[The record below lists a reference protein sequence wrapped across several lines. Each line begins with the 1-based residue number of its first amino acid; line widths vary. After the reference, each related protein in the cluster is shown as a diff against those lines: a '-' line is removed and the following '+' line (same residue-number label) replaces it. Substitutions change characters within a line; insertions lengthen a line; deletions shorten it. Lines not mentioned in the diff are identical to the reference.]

1 MANNNTSN
9 TGRSIYLDTTAAQTA
24 LTKLTEKSELL
35 TRQIQAGEKA
45 GKSMGT
51 EIAKLSEIKGKI
63 TEVQNVLDKG
73 LSPSLREQEK
83 LVKKLRLELR
93 GMSSDADGFNQKRKA
108 YIAATGDLENL
119 RGKVGAVSKANNLL
133 GGSFLS
139 FTKGAIGIAAATVGI
154 QGLFSVLEGAVTEAQ
169 DAEESMSRLKNTLAN
184 VGREDALERLV
195 TKSTELAQS
204 FKFLDNDDINGVFQ
218 KLITYGKLTERQ
230 IGELTD
236 VIINF
241 SQKNK
246 ISLEESSSV
255 IIKALEGSGKAL
267 KEYGISIKDGGD
279 VTERFGIIMND
290 LKPKV
295 DGAAAAFGETFKGQL
310 AIARQEIKDTQEEIG
325 NGLIPILAAMLRSVQ
340 MAFKG
345 VAPLFETV
353 KDFFALQSLSG
364 ALAVNKAK
372 AIKEGR
378 EVADANQINNMI
390 KSYERD
396 AKGRMRTAAE
406 ILSSLGKEQEFNLQQ
421 IALKRV
427 TGDVQGEAMY
437 TRAKQ
442 LTIKAIEKV
451 KKDFD
456 PELDKILGAGG
467 GTGGKE
473 KADDSFQKEYEKMR
487 TQFET
492 LIGVLNQ
499 TANLLNLSPMEQE
512 FLKIN
517 DLLAKQIAEIE
528 KLQKAGAITAKEAAD
543 TIRLAQQAATVSSGI
558 AFDKDAKARAAKN
571 SGATAVSFDDFLA
584 NQRANQTPDKQLTG
598 NNNTASNALAAFRND
613 KLLGLQNNIALA
625 ATAKARM
632 DAQIALLEEE
642 RAREL
647 ENTRLTENQKLAINM
662 EFNAKRQQIETEHQN
677 SILDIIAGALQFASQ
692 AINILSMFD
701 QARTNMENQALKR
714 DIANN
719 DRRKRDLEMTAKKGL
734 ITQNE
739 VKIQTIKMDQEI
751 DDKKRKLEAAQFE
764 RNKKIQIAQAITN
777 GAMGIVSTLAARPGA
792 TDILSLGAFRAIS
805 IAMVVATTAA
815 QIAAI
820 SSQKPQFAHG
830 GILPGPSHREGGLP
844 VINPRTGQAV
854 AEVEGGELI
863 LSKKFVQSNP
873 SLVPSLLHASK
884 QGQRLMFLERQ
895 YQGINYAG
903 LTRMKNKYADGG
915 ILNLSGSNP
924 SPNAISP
931 GTERMEQLLDALIVK
946 LDQPFIGFIS
956 QQRIDQAAST
966 RNKIISDAAFM

>member
-1 MANNNTSN
+1 MAQNNTSN

-108 YIAATGDLENL
+108 YIAATGDLEKL
-119 RGKVGAVSKANNLL
+119 RGKVGAVSQANNQL
-133 GGSFLS
+133 GGSFLN
-139 FTKGAIGIAAATVGI
+139 FTKNIAGIALATVGV
-154 QGLFSVLEGAVTEAQ
+154 QGLFSVLEGSITEATE
-169 DAEESMSRLKNTLAN
+169 AEESMSRLKNTLAN
-184 VGREDALERLV
+184 IGREDALERLV
-195 TKSTELAQS
+195 EKSNELAQS

-230 IGELTD
+230 IGDLTD

-241 SQKNK
+241 SKKNK

-267 KEYGISIKDGGD
+267 KEYGINIKDGGD

-295 DGAAAAFGETFKGQL
+295 DGAADAFGETFAGKM
-310 AIARQEIKDTQEEIG
+310 AIARQSIKDTQEEIG
-325 NGLIPILAAMLRSVQ
+325 GQLIPILAVLLKATS
-340 MAFKG
+340 
-345 VAPLFETV
+345 E
-353 KDFFALQSLSG
+353 SLSG
-364 ALAVNKAK
+364 IGQVFETIKNTFALGSFAGAMTINKFK
-372 AIKEGR
+372 AEQAGKAEADKKQIDNIIKT
-378 EVADANQINNMI
+378 
-390 KSYERD
+390 YELD
-396 AKGRMRTAAE
+396 AKGKRRSATDLIAA
-406 ILSSLGKEQEFNLQQ
+406 LDKEQEFNLQQ

-427 TGDVQGEAMY
+427 TGDVQGEALY
-437 TRAKQ
+437 INSKE
-442 LTIKAIEKV
+442 LTLKAIEKV
-451 KKDFD
+451 KKDFN
-456 PELDKILGAGG
+456 PALDKVLGDGD
-467 GTGGKE
+467 KS
-473 KADDSFQKEYEKMR
+473 KPDDSFQKEYDKMR
-487 TQFET
+487 TQFES

-528 KLQKAGAITAKEAAD
+528 KLQKAGGITAKEAAD
-543 TIRLAQQAATVSSGI
+543 AIKLAQQAATVSSGV

-571 SGATAVSFDDFLA
+571 SGATAVSFADFLQ
-584 NQRANQTPDKQLTG
+584 NQKDNATPDKQLTSG
-598 NNNTASNALAAFRND
+598 TNAAANIMASFSRD
-613 KLLGLQNNIALA
+613 KLVGLQNNVTMA
-625 ATAKARM
+625 ATAKARRE
-632 DAQIALLEEE
+632 AQIALLEEE
-642 RAREL
+642 RTREL
-647 ENTRLTENQKLAINM
+647 DNALLTENEKIKINL
-662 EFNAKRQQIETEHQN
+662 EFNAKRKEIEEQHQN
-677 SILDIIAGALQFASQ
+677 EIAGIITEALQFAS
-692 AINILSMFD
+692 AALNILSQFD

-719 DRRKRDLEMTAKKGL
+719 DKRKRDLELTARKGL
-734 ITQNE
+734 VSQQE
-739 VKIQTIKMDQEI
+739 VRIQTLKMDQEL
-751 DDKKRKLEAAQFE
+751 DDKKRKLEAQQFE
-764 RNKKIQIAQAITN
+764 RNKKQQIAQALMN
-777 GAMGIVSTLAARPGA
+777 GALGITQAWVKPGFPLA
-792 TDILSLGAFRAIS
+792 
-805 IAMVVATTAA
+805 IALTALIAAQTVA
-815 QIAAI
+815 QIAVI
-820 SSQKPQFAHG
+820 NSQKPQFAHG

-903 LTRMKNKYADGG
+903 LSRMKKMYADGG
-915 ILNLSGSNP
+915 IFNSTGNNPTPASIVPGS
-924 SPNAISP
+924 
-931 GTERMEQLLDALIVK
+931 ERMEQLLDALIMK
-946 LDQPFIGFIS
+946 LDQPSIAIIS
-956 QQRIDQAAST
+956 QQRIDLAAAT

>member
-108 YIAATGDLENL
+108 YIAATGDLEKL
-119 RGKVGAVSKANNLL
+119 RGKVGAVSQANNQL
-133 GGSFLS
+133 GGSFLN
-139 FTKGAIGIAAATVGI
+139 FTKNVAGIALATVGI
-154 QGLFSVLEGAVTEAQ
+154 QGLFSVLEGSITEATE
-169 DAEESMSRLKNTLAN
+169 AEESMSRLKNTLAN
-184 VGREDALERLV
+184 IGREDALERLV
-195 TKSTELAQS
+195 EKSNELAQS

-230 IGELTD
+230 IGDLTD

-241 SQKNK
+241 SKKNK

-267 KEYGISIKDGGD
+267 KEYGINIKDGGD

-295 DGAAAAFGETFKGQL
+295 DGAADAFGETFAGKM
-310 AIARQEIKDTQEEIG
+310 AIARQSIKDTQEEIG
-325 NGLIPILAAMLRSVQ
+325 GQLIPILAALLKATSESLSGIGQV
-340 MAFKG
+340 
-345 VAPLFETV
+345 FEIIKNT
-353 KDFFALQSLSG
+353 FALGSFAG

-372 AIKEGR
+372 ATKEGR
-378 EVADANQINNMI
+378 EVADANQINNII

-406 ILSSLGKEQEFNLQQ
+406 ILTSLGQEQEFNLQQ
-421 IALKRV
+421 IALKRLS
-427 TGDVQGEAMY
+427 GDIQGEAIY
-437 TRAKQ
+437 TRAKY

-451 KKDFD
+451 KKDFN
-456 PELDKILGAGG
+456 PALDKVLGDGD
-467 GTGGKE
+467 KS
-473 KADDSFQKEYEKMR
+473 KPDDSFQKEYDKMR

-528 KLQKAGAITAKEAAD
+528 KLQKAGGITAKEAAD
-543 TIRLAQQAATVSSGI
+543 AIKLAQQAATVSSGV

-571 SGATAVSFDDFLA
+571 SGATAVSFADFLQ
-584 NQRANQTPDKQLTG
+584 NQKDNATPDKQLTSG
-598 NNNTASNALAAFRND
+598 TNAAANIMASFSRD
-613 KLLGLQNNIALA
+613 KLVGLQNNVTMA
-625 ATAKARM
+625 ATAKARRV
-632 DAQIALLEEE
+632 AQIALLEEE
-642 RAREL
+642 RTREL
-647 ENTRLTENQKLAINM
+647 DNALLTENEKIKINL
-662 EFNAKRQQIETEHQN
+662 EFNAKRKEIEEQHQN
-677 SILDIIAGALQFASQ
+677 EIAGIITEALQFAS
-692 AINILSMFD
+692 AALNILSQFD

-719 DRRKRDLEMTAKKGL
+719 DKRKRDLELTAKKGL
-734 ITQNE
+734 VSQQE
-739 VKIQTIKMDQEI
+739 VRIQTLKMDQEL
-751 DDKKRKLEAAQFE
+751 DDKKRKLEAQQFE
-764 RNKKIQIAQAITN
+764 RNKKQQIAQALMN
-777 GAMGIVSTLAARPGA
+777 GALGITQAWVKPGFPLA
-792 TDILSLGAFRAIS
+792 
-805 IAMVVATTAA
+805 IALTALIAAQTVA
-815 QIAAI
+815 QIAVI
-820 SSQKPQFAHG
+820 NSQKPQFAHG

-903 LTRMKNKYADGG
+903 LSRMKKMYADGG
-915 ILNLSGSNP
+915 IFNSTGNNPTPASIVPGS
-924 SPNAISP
+924 
-931 GTERMEQLLDALIVK
+931 ERMEQLLDALIVK

-956 QQRIDQAAST
+956 QKRIDQAAAT